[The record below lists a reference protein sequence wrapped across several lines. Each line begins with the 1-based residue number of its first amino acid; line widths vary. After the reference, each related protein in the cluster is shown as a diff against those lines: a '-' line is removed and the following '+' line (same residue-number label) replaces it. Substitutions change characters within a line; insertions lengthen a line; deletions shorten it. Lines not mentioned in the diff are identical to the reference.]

1 MIVKTK
7 KRHKGRVIRVQ
18 GEGEVKEVLIN
29 ENLTDVD
36 KRVIS
41 ICFRGRESSGIV
53 DLSEK
58 EAEDLSKT
66 LGSLA
71 KLIKSTK
78 ILKSVKM

>member
-1 MIVKTK
+1 MRVKTK
-7 KRHKGRVIRVQ
+7 KRHKGRIVKVQ

-29 ENLTDVD
+29 ENIMDVN
-36 KRVIS
+36 KRIIS
-41 ICFRGRESSGIV
+41 ICFRGMESSGIV
-53 DLSEK
+53 ELSEN

-78 ILKSVKM
+78 VLKSQK